1 MKLKRIIALSLSAA
15 GLALALTACGSSS
28 SASDDAAQASGSSDA
43 QTTVKLGVV
52 GAIYEDIW
60 APAKEKLAD
69 EGIDLEFVQF
79 SDYVTPNNA
88 LANGEIDLN
97 AFQHRIYLQSEI
109 DSYGYEINKTVR
121 ELSGGRYELKEAT
134 LYTAFK
140 RLEETGQIMSYW
152 GSEATGARR
161 RYYRITPAG
170 RMAYQ
175 EQVGVWEATKEII
188 DRLIAMEEES

>member
-1 MKLKRIIALSLSAA
+1 MTGEVSCAIVDSQRLP
-15 GLALALTACGSSS
+15 
-28 SASDDAAQASGSSDA
+28 DAAA
-43 QTTVKLGVV
+43 
-52 GAIYEDIW
+52 
-60 APAKEKLAD
+60 
-69 EGIDLEFVQF
+69 
-79 SDYVTPNNA
+79 
-88 LANGEIDLN
+88 
-97 AFQHRIYLQSEI
+97 
-109 DSYGYEINKTVR
+109 VR

-175 EQVGVWEATKEII
+175 EQVSVWEATKEII